1 MDSHSLHLSLLLV
14 LFNSIIYGFQETG
27 PLCACL
33 GGAYRAIH
41 ALKAAS
47 GGGDGAATGLSFSD
61 AVASADTEDNGEN
74 LGNRS
79 WKPQK
84 DASSVSSRQHYVCCN
99 QGVATLYLY

>member
-41 ALKAAS
+41 ALNAAS
-47 GGGDGAATGLSFSD
+47 GGGGDGAATGLSFSD
-61 AVASADTEDNGEN
+61 AVAAAADTEAEGAEGSLSSRN
-74 LGNRS
+74 

-84 DASSVSSRQHYVCCN
+84 DAASVSTEQPSTFR
-99 QGVATLYLY
+99 

>member
-41 ALKAAS
+41 ALNAAS
-47 GGGDGAATGLSFSD
+47 GGGGDGDGAATGLSFSD
-61 AVASADTEDNGEN
+61 AVAAAAADTEAEGAEGSLSSRN
-74 LGNRS
+74 

-84 DASSVSSRQHYVCCN
+84 DAASVSTEQPSTFR
-99 QGVATLYLY
+99 

>member
-41 ALKAAS
+41 ALNAA
-47 GGGDGAATGLSFSD
+47 DGAATGLSFSD
-61 AVASADTEDNGEN
+61 AVAAAADTEAEGAEGS
-74 LGNRS
+74 LSSRS

-84 DASSVSSRQHYVCCN
+84 DAASVSTEQPSTFR
-99 QGVATLYLY
+99 